1 MAAKKSRLGRGLDA
15 LIGGADQTV
24 SIPKSITEKSTTKNK
39 ESAIPPVKNTMPVH
53 ELQRGRYQPRTH
65 MDDKALEELA
75 TSIRSQGIIQPI
87 LIRQTA
93 SGQYEIVA
101 GERRWRAA
109 QLAGLTEV
117 PVVVRQI
124 PDDAAMA
131 VALIENIQRE
141 DLNPIE
147 EAAGL
152 RRLLD
157 EFGHTHQ
164 EVAEKVGRSRT
175 AVSNLLR
182 LLNLDITVRE
192 HLEAGEV
199 EMGHARALLSLP
211 KEQQADACETVIS
224 KNMSVRQTE
233 QMVRQMLSPTP
244 AKPTV
249 KPEKSSDVK
258 RLEEQLSE
266 HLGASVSINHK
277 GKKGQIV
284 VEFHSFD
291 ELDGILEKINQ

>member
-15 LIGGADQTV
+15 LIGSTELASPSV
-24 SIPKSITEKSTTKNK
+24 ESKPKA
-39 ESAIPPVKNTMPVH
+39 SAKKPAPAPQEIKNTIAVH
-53 ELQRGRYQPRTH
+53 ELQRGRYQPRTR

-75 TSIRSQGIIQPI
+75 SSIKSQGIIQPI

-109 QLAGLTEV
+109 QLAGLSEV
-117 PVVVRQI
+117 PVVIRQI

-157 EFGHTHQ
+157 EFELTHQ

-175 AVSNLLR
+175 SVSNLLR
-182 LLNLDITVRE
+182 LLNLDINVRE
-192 HLEAGEV
+192 HLESGNV

-211 KEQQADACETVIS
+211 KEQQESACETVIS
-224 KNMSVRQTE
+224 KNLSVRQTE
-233 QMVRQMLSPTP
+233 QLVRSMLSPSP
-244 AKPTV
+244 AKPVV
-249 KPEKSSDVK
+249 KPEKNSDVR
-258 RLEEQLSE
+258 RLEDQLSE
-266 HLGASVSINHK
+266 HLGTSVTISHK

-284 VEFHSFD
+284 VDFHSFD
-291 ELDGILEKINQ
+291 ELDGILEKINH